1 MKSTIVK
8 NLMVPLA
15 EYPTVSEN
23 ATLFEAV
30 MALEK
35 AQEDFD
41 QSRYRHR
48 AILIFDENNHIVGKI
63 SQLDALRALEPR
75 YEKIGDMKSLSRA
88 GFSPQF
94 LKSMLEHSSLWEKP
108 LHAICGKA
116 SGLKVKTFMYTPVEG
131 EYVEEDASL
140 DQAIHQLVMGHH
152 QSLLVTREKEI
163 VGVLRL
169 TDVFKQIFETMKVC
183 KL

>member
-8 NLMVPLA
+8 DLMVPLA
-15 EYPTVSEN
+15 EYPTVFKE

-35 AQEDFD
+35 AQEAFD

-48 AILIFDENNHIVGKI
+48 AILIFDENNHIIGKI

-75 YEKIGDMKSLSRA
+75 YGEIGDMKSLSRA

-94 LKSMLEHSSLWEKP
+94 LKSMLEHNSLWEKP
-108 LHAICGKA
+108 LDHVCQKA
-116 SGLKVKTFMYTPVEG
+116 ANLKVKTFMYTPVEG

-152 QSLLVTREKEI
+152 QSLLVTGEKKI

-169 TDVFKQIFETMKVC
+169 TDVFKQVFEAMKVC
-183 KL
+183 EL